1 MENIA
6 PNFFEY
12 KTLLCNIEE
21 LANYKIFIDE
31 KEKKL
36 DIPAFQ
42 RGLVW
47 NAAQVEI
54 LWDSVL
60 RGIPLGC
67 LTLVRYK
74 DNVDM
79 LGVFDGQ
86 QRLNALSL
94 GFSNPFQKGSQDSK
108 STRSILWLDLL
119 PDKKQ
124 SPSRKHFL
132 YLTTEGQPWGYKI
145 HDTNTEAGLE
155 RLNTNERRKAL
166 EAARKEDSLFCKPSP
181 LEMWPY
187 MATCPIPF
195 AILWKI
201 QAANAS
207 DFKRNLLVCVQ
218 SDFYKQYP
226 WVSLNL
232 SEKINE
238 VSEDVNW
245 EELFSA
251 IKTAKETK
259 IVTVI
264 SPIEFEKESGANIE
278 NEHSSDIA
286 VFFSRLNR
294 GGSLPSLEELNYSI
308 LKSILP
314 SVSRFDENDGNRYSK
329 GRMQPARFATIA
341 MRLFITEQNNEWKGS
356 FERQDAY
363 ALVSKLEKNEALNK
377 FIDDLPERID
387 NLERILLYNKKSNPK
402 GLPRYLLSKAV
413 SQKPDLY
420 LFFLSIS
427 QHLSNLDN
435 DEKCFLISVFV
446 LLCIFGD
453 NVSFSEI
460 YHEITKSE
468 ACLNECIKCW
478 LYNEISRNQI
488 QIPPPPSTYKKI
500 VDAVKKSESENEN
513 MLERAWNPPLYRGSL
528 NRIWG
533 WHAET
538 SRFFLLYT
546 LREYIEEQFKGYDP
560 ASAVWNEDNC
570 PWDYDHIFPQN
581 LLRSGRGYKKGKF
594 YGIASEFVN
603 CIGNIAP
610 LPFSIN
616 RQKGDSVP
624 YEKGE
629 YFQNHDT
636 LLMTQLDSQFQHS
649 IKNIFSDKT
658 AIEDSEEK
666 SFCVGEYVATR
677 LSKLY
682 SACYES
688 LKWSKLTDFKNLKN
702 QRNEM
707 FEFFLGKFS
716 VAHHGEQAHVW
727 AITHEGTQE
736 PIGEHDWD
744 WARTWLACG
753 IPVDT
758 KHTRALVCV
767 CSDGKVLEWGLRRHP
782 EDSNI
787 EGNSNAWWLP
797 NPHETDTWK
806 KVYCRTENISMV
818 DLCKVWDDVESL
830 IKNAQNL

>member
-12 KTLLCNIEE
+12 KTLPCNIKE
-21 LANYKIFIDE
+21 LANYKIFIDG

-74 DNVDM
+74 DNVDI

-94 GFSNPFQKGSQDSK
+94 GVSNPFQKDSQESK
-108 STRSILWLDLL
+108 STRAILWLDLL

-124 SPSRKHFL
+124 SPSRKYFL

-166 EAARKEDSLFCKPSP
+166 EAAQKENSLFCKPSP
-181 LEMWPY
+181 IDMWPY

-195 AILWKI
+195 AILWEI

-207 DFKRNLLVCVQ
+207 EFKRNVLVSVQ
-218 SDFYKQYP
+218 SDTYKQYA
-226 WVSLNL
+226 WSHLNL
-232 SEKINE
+232 SKKINE
-238 VSEDVNW
+238 ISEEVNW

-251 IKTAKETK
+251 IKTAKQTK
-259 IVTVI
+259 IITVI
-264 SPIEFEKESGANIE
+264 SPIEFEKGSGANIG
-278 NEHSSDIA
+278 NKHSSDIA

-329 GRMQPARFATIA
+329 GRMHPARFATVA

-363 ALVSKLEKNEALNK
+363 VLVSQLEKIEALNK
-377 FIDDLPERID
+377 FIDDLPERIEA
-387 NLERILLYNKKSNPK
+387 LERILLYNKESNPK
-402 GLPRYLLSKAV
+402 GLPKYLLSKAV

-427 QHLSNLDN
+427 QHLSNIDN
-435 DEKCFLISVFV
+435 KEKDFLISVFV

-453 NVSFSEI
+453 NVSFSEV

-468 ACLNECIKCW
+468 GYIKECIKHW
-478 LYNEISRNQI
+478 LFDEISRNRI
-488 QIPPPPSTYKKI
+488 QIPPPPIAYIKI
-500 VDAVKKSESENEN
+500 VDAVKKSESKNEN
-513 MLERAWNPPLYRGSL
+513 MLEKAWNPPLYRGSL

-533 WHAET
+533 WHAES

-546 LREYIEEQFKGYDP
+546 LREYIEEQFVGYDP

-594 YGIASEFVN
+594 YETASEFIN

-616 RQKGDSVP
+616 RQKGAAVP
-624 YEKGE
+624 YENGV

-636 LLMTQLDSQFQHS
+636 LLMTQLDSQFQQS
-649 IKNIFSDKT
+649 IKNIFCNEI

-666 SFCVGEYVATR
+666 TFCVGEYVANR
-677 LSKLY
+677 LKSLY
-682 SACYES
+682 ESCYIS
-688 LKWSKLTDFKNLKN
+688 LKWGELTDFKNQKN
-702 QRNEM
+702 RRNEIFKLFM
-707 FEFFLGKFS
+707 ERFS
-716 VAHHGEQAHVW
+716 VANHGEQVYVW
-727 AITHEGTQE
+727 AITHEGTQA

-758 KHTRALVCV
+758 KHARALACV
-767 CSDGKVLEWGLRRHP
+767 CSDGNVLEWGLRRHP
-782 EDSNI
+782 DDSNI
-787 EGNSNAWWLP
+787 DGNTHAWWLS
-797 NPHETDTWK
+797 NTHETEGWK
-806 KVYCRTENISMV
+806 RRYCHTENISNA
-818 DLCKVWDDVESL
+818 DLNKVWDEVESL
-830 IKNAQNL
+830 INNAQLL

>member
-1 MENIA
+1 MENIQ
-6 PNFFEY
+6 PNLFEY
-12 KTLLCNIEE
+12 KTLICAIEE
-21 LANYKIFIDE
+21 LANYKIFIE
-31 KEKKL
+31 GKEKKL

-74 DNVDM
+74 DNADI

-94 GFSNPFQKGSQDSK
+94 GFSNPFSKESKDSK
-108 STRSILWLDLL
+108 SIRSILWLDLL

-124 SPSRKHFL
+124 SPSRKYFL

-155 RLNTNERRKAL
+155 RLNTNERRNAL
-166 EAARKEDSLFCKPSP
+166 ETAQKEQSLFCKPSP
-181 LEMWPY
+181 IDMWPY

-195 AILWKI
+195 AILWNT
-201 QAANAS
+201 QATNS
-207 DFKRNLLVCVQ
+207 SEFKKNLLASVQ
-218 SDFYKQYP
+218 SAPYKQYS
-226 WVSLNL
+226 WFQLNL
-232 SEKINE
+232 SKKINE
-238 VSEDVNW
+238 IDEKVNW

-251 IKTAKETK
+251 IKTAKQTK
-259 IVTVI
+259 IITVI
-264 SPIEFEKESGANIE
+264 SPIEFEKESGANVE
-278 NEHSSDIA
+278 NKHSSDIA

-314 SVSRFDENDGNRYSK
+314 SVSRFDENDGYRYSK
-329 GRMQPARFATIA
+329 GRMHPARFATVA
-341 MRLFITEQNNEWKGS
+341 MRLFITEENNEWKGL

-363 ALVSKLEKNEALNK
+363 ALASHSEKIKSLNK
-377 FIDDLPERID
+377 FVDNLPERID
-387 NLERILLYNKKSNPK
+387 ALERILLYNKNSNPK
-402 GLPRYLLSKAV
+402 GLPKYLLSKAV

-420 LFFLSIS
+420 LFFLTIS
-427 QHLSNLDN
+427 QHLSNFDD
-435 DEKCFLISVFV
+435 DEKDFLISVFV

-453 NVSFSEI
+453 NVSFSEL
-460 YHEITKSE
+460 YHEIIK
-468 ACLNECIKCW
+468 NEERLVLCIKHW
-478 LYNEISRNQI
+478 IFNEISRNQI
-488 QIPPPPSTYKKI
+488 QIPPPPVVYDKI
-500 VDAVKKSESENEN
+500 VDAVKKSENGNEN
-513 MLERAWNPPLYRGSL
+513 ILERAWNPPLYRGSL

-546 LREYIEEQFKGYDP
+546 LREYIDEQFIGYDP

-616 RQKGDSVP
+616 RQKSDSVP

-629 YFQNHDT
+629 YFQNHDK

-666 SFCVGEYVATR
+666 TFCVGEYVASR

-682 SACYES
+682 GACYES

-702 QRNEM
+702 NRNKT
-707 FEFFLGKFS
+707 FKFFMDKFS
-716 VAHHGEQAHVW
+716 AANQSKQVHVW

-736 PIGEHDWD
+736 PIGNHDWD

-753 IPVDT
+753 IPVAT
-758 KHTRALVCV
+758 KHSRALACV

-787 EGNSNAWWLP
+787 DGNSNAWWLP
-797 NPHETDTWK
+797 NNIETGVWK
-806 KVYCRTENISMV
+806 KKYCHTKDISNV
-818 DLCKVWDDVESL
+818 DLNNVWSEVDSL
-830 IKNAQNL
+830 IKNAQLL